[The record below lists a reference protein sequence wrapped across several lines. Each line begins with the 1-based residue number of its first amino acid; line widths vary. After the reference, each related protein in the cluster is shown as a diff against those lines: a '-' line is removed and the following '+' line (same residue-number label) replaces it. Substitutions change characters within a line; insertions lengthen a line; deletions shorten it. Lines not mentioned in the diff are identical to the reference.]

1 MPHLPPITDEQ
12 ANDEQR
18 AFIEG
23 AKQMLG
29 RAPNAM
35 RTLAH
40 APRLAQALLG
50 LLVPTIRCELTG
62 ELEMRLKALLIL
74 KTSTLNG
81 CAYCVGHN
89 TTLGRSLGFDDALID
104 AIAGDYRGFDGF
116 SAAEKAAIAWAEC
129 VTERTCRAKRE
140 TMTELK
146 KHYSE
151 AQIVEITMVSC
162 YFNMWNRF
170 TDSLEVEIEE
180 HGSVSKIKKSRTIDP
195 ADYVA
200 FMNSGWWAD
209 GAEPSDAS
217 TQALST
223 GA

>member
-1 MPHLPPITDEQ
+1 MPHLEPVTDEQ
-12 ANDEQR
+12 ASAEQL

-40 APRLAQALLG
+40 APRVAQALLG

-62 ELEMRLKALLIL
+62 ELDMRLKALLIL

-81 CAYCVGHN
+81 CAYCIGHN
-89 TTLGRSLGFDDALID
+89 TTLGRSLGFDDELIE
-104 AIAGDYRGFDGF
+104 AIAGDYRGHEGF
-116 SAAEKAAIAWAEC
+116 TDAEKAAIAWAEC
-129 VTERTCRAKRE
+129 VTERTCRRNRE
-140 TMTELK
+140 VMGELK
-146 KHYSE
+146 EHYSD

-170 TDSLEVEIEE
+170 TDSLEVELEE
-180 HGSVSKIKKSRTIDP
+180 HGSVSKIRKSRTIDP
-195 ADYVA
+195 GDYVA
-200 FMNSGWWAD
+200 YMNSGWWSGTEETEAQTSS
-209 GAEPSDAS
+209 A
-217 TQALST
+217 QA
-223 GA
+223 